1 MIVRPLEDRDIPAA
15 IAAIVDGA
23 KSPESEQPF
32 DVAPYA
38 RAARAAREQG
48 HEILVAEVRG
58 EVIGVCQLLILQ
70 HFHHAGGRCA
80 ELEAVFVRAD
90 QRGKGAGAA
99 LIGEAER
106 LAREAGCYRLQLTS
120 NKVRHDAHRF
130 YLAHGFEASHEG
142 FKKDLEADLT
152 QVAVVNV
159 KDEASNLERA
169 DEGTRLQGVDR

>member
-1 MIVRPLEDRDIPAA
+1 VIVRPLEDRDIPAA
-15 IAAIVDGA
+15 IAAIIDGA
-23 KSPESEQPF
+23 RSPESERPV
-32 DVAPYA
+32 DVATYA
-38 RAARAAREQG
+38 RAARVAREQG
-48 HEILVAEVRG
+48 HEILVVEVEG
-58 EVIGVCQLLILQ
+58 EVVGVCQLLILQ

-130 YLAHGFEASHEG
+130 YLAHGYQASHEG
-142 FKKDLEADLT
+142 FKKDLEVDLT
-152 QVAVVNV
+152 
-159 KDEASNLERA
+159 
-169 DEGTRLQGVDR
+169 